1 MIDPDHPEIS
11 SEIKTKELDR
21 FLRSATRAVGLA
33 GEVNVRI
40 TSDQEMRRL
49 NREFRGKDKTTDVL
63 SFPVSATGKVKLS
76 GDIAISAEIAREN
89 AEALGHT
96 FESEIKILLL
106 HGLLHLAGHDHEA
119 DKGEMAALEQKLRAK
134 LKLPLGLIAR
144 TSSPGVVASNVAPAA
159 PGRVFRGV
167 RKRGPRTVASVNGT
181 SQALPSHEKRQH
193 SAPSNPTKHPAGGGR
208 FHVKPNHISPKP
220 ARSHS

>member
-1 MIDPDHPEIS
+1 MIDPDHPDS
-11 SEIKTKELDR
+11 QFKTPQLNR
-21 FLRSATRAVGLA
+21 FLRKVQRELELA

-49 NREFRGKDKTTDVL
+49 NREFRGKDKATDVL

-134 LKLPLGLIAR
+134 LRLPLGLIAR
-144 TSSPGVVASNVAPAA
+144 TSSPGVVASNVAPA
-159 PGRVFRGV
+159 
-167 RKRGPRTVASVNGT
+167 
-181 SQALPSHEKRQH
+181 
-193 SAPSNPTKHPAGGGR
+193 
-208 FHVKPNHISPKP
+208 
-220 ARSHS
+220 

>member
-1 MIDPDHPEIS
+1 MIDPDHPAIS

-21 FLRSATRAVGLA
+21 FLRSATRFVGLS

-40 TSDQEMRRL
+40 TSDEEMRRL
-49 NREFRGKDKTTDVL
+49 NREFRGKDKATDVL
-63 SFPVSATGKVKLS
+63 SFPVSDLGKANVS
-76 GDIAISAEIAREN
+76 GDIAISAQIARDH

-119 DKGEMAALEQKLRAK
+119 DRGEMAALEQKLRAK

-144 TSSPGVVASNVAPAA
+144 TS
-159 PGRVFRGV
+159 
-167 RKRGPRTVASVNGT
+167 
-181 SQALPSHEKRQH
+181 
-193 SAPSNPTKHPAGGGR
+193 
-208 FHVKPNHISPKP
+208 
-220 ARSHS
+220 

>member
-1 MIDPDHPEIS
+1 MIDPDHPAIS

-21 FLRSATRAVGLA
+21 FLRSAARAVGLS
-33 GEVNVRI
+33 GEVHVRI

-49 NREFRGKDKTTDVL
+49 NREFRGKDKATDVL
-63 SFPVSATGKVKLS
+63 SFPVSATGKAKLS

-89 AEALGHT
+89 AGALGHT

-144 TSSPGVVASNVAPAA
+144 TSRSDVEPAA
-159 PGRVFRGV
+159 PGRVFRGLLKGASGTEALTSH
-167 RKRGPRTVASVNGT
+167 RKERRGVS
-181 SQALPSHEKRQH
+181 
-193 SAPSNPTKHPAGGGR
+193 SNPTKHPAGGGR
-208 FHVKPNHISPKP
+208 FHVKPDHVSPKP
-220 ARSHS
+220 TRSHS